1 VAGTGGFLSL
11 FTPASLII
19 GLATGFLSGLMGVG
33 GGIIAVPAMVTF
45 LHVTQ
50 HKAHGTSLAMMVL
63 TATAS
68 AIAYFSRG
76 QVNVPLAITLSVGT
90 VVGAYLGAR
99 VMSRVPAHQLR
110 LVFGIFIL
118 LVGLRMVFS

>member
-1 VAGTGGFLSL
+1 
-11 FTPASLII
+11 
-19 GLATGFLSGLMGVG
+19 
-33 GGIIAVPAMVTF
+33 
-45 LHVTQ
+45 
-50 HKAHGTSLAMMVL
+50 MMVM

-68 AIAYFSRG
+68 AIAYSSRG
-76 QVNVPLAITLSVGT
+76 EVDLRLAVLLSIGT

-110 LVFGIFIL
+110 LIFGVFIL